1 MNLAEKQA
9 EKYLEEAE
17 LTLYSA
23 MTLFEK
29 AKEEDKELWANIV
42 KTCYDAVEQAIS
54 AAIAKKDE
62 IISKEHPLK
71 IKKFINL
78 YEISEEI
85 KNKIYFWLGK
95 RSSTQYIDIKN
106 DVVSVPHELFR
117 EEDANRALEES
128 REILDEIRKILA

>member
-62 IISKEHPLK
+62 IIPKEHPLK

-95 RSSTQYIDIKN
+95 RSSTQYVDIKN

-117 EEDANRALEES
+117 EKDANRALEES